1 MTGLWHNTIQTFGRL
16 QWRNHLLT
24 SQILTPSA
32 SPPSHNFHLCFSP
45 AVLYF
50 CISPQCLC
58 SNITAFNCQ
67 ISYKYAQWIIETTE
81 KYNCREH
88 WVPALFPNL
97 SSSKTETELN
107 NSWLIKST
115 AASWLLLNIQKY
127 CSGYF
132 IRVFQGLSVIYQGIR
147 THGHIIWV
155 HLPSFHYSSNDSK
168 NITRYTS
175 TTKRPSWQTTLNLPL
190 VLSLPFPSS

>member
-1 MTGLWHNTIQTFGRL
+1 MGILSWQVCDTTQFKHLVDYNEETL
-16 QWRNHLLT
+16 NHLLT
-24 SQILTPSA
+24 SQILTPS
-32 SPPSHNFHLCFSP
+32 PTSHNFHLCLSP

-67 ISYKYAQWIIETTE
+67 RSYKYAQWIIETTE

-88 WVPALFPNL
+88 WDAALFHNL
-97 SSSKTETELN
+97 SSSKRETELN
-107 NSWLIKST
+107 NNWLIKST

-132 IRVFQGLSVIYQGIR
+132 IRVFQGLSVIYQGTRKRVCTQSHTDTPYESIFR
-147 THGHIIWV
+147 HFITHQM
-155 HLPSFHYSSNDSK
+155 
-168 NITRYTS
+168 
-175 TTKRPSWQTTLNLPL
+175 TTKIKHVTLAPPKGQ
-190 VLSLPFPSS
+190 VGKQH